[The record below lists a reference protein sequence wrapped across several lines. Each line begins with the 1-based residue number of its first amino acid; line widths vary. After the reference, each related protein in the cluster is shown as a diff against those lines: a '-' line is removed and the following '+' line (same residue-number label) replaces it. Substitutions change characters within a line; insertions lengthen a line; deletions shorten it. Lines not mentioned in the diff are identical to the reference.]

1 MDCPLREVYSELK
14 LLVFSKMTAE
24 SEPFVI
30 HSTSNVYPPL
40 PTSNGEKKD
49 LKPYEVTFTPP
60 NDHDKGMLL
69 VLYHLC
75 L

>member
-1 MDCPLREVYSELK
+1 
-14 LLVFSKMTAE
+14 MTAE

-60 NDHDKGMLL
+60 NDHNKGMSMLVIRSIDNNDSKFTSDLL
-69 VLYHLC
+69 ACGLKLT
-75 L
+75 